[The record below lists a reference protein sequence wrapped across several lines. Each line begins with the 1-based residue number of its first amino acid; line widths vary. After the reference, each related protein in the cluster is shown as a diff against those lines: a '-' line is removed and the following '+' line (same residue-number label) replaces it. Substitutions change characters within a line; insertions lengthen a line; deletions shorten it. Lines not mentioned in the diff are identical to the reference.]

1 LEVIEMSW
9 IMLALVV
16 LGVAAWLVNG
26 IKQIGAVSA
35 GQPIREQSRTALL
48 MIDLQAVFWDAGT
61 FTKTAKAEA
70 KTQILAEV
78 DAARSNGVPIIA
90 IRQEWSIPSTK
101 AVARLLMKGQAVE
114 GTSGTELAAPFRDVA
129 DHVMIKRVQDSF
141 ETKELDALLA
151 QLNVGKLRIV
161 GLDTNYCI
169 AKTALAARQRG
180 YDVEIVE
187 QGVLSAAPETAKKT
201 LDMLRG
207 EQVIIR

>member
-1 LEVIEMSW
+1 MSW

-26 IKQIGAVSA
+26 IRQIGAISA
-35 GQPIREQSRTALL
+35 GEPIREQSGTALL
-48 MIDLQAVFWDAGT
+48 MIDLQTVFWDAST
-61 FTKTAKAEA
+61 FTQVAKAEA

-78 DAARSNGVPIIA
+78 DAARSNGIPIIA

-129 DHVMIKRVQDSF
+129 DHVTIKRVQDAF

-151 QLNVGKLRIV
+151 QLNVGKLLIV

-201 LDMLRG
+201 LVMLRG

>member
-1 LEVIEMSW
+1 MNW
-9 IMLALVV
+9 IILALVV
-16 LGVAAWLVNG
+16 LGAAAWLANG
-26 IKQIGAVSA
+26 IRQIGAVSA
-35 GQPIREQSRTALL
+35 GEPIREQSGTALL
-48 MIDLQAVFWDAGT
+48 MIDLQTVFWDADT
-61 FTKTAKAEA
+61 FTQAAKAEA

-78 DAARSNGVPIIA
+78 DAARSNGIPIIA

-101 AVARLLMKGQAVE
+101 AVARLLMKGQALE

-129 DHVMIKRVQDSF
+129 DHVMIKRVQDAF

-169 AKTALAARQRG
+169 AKTALAARQRV

-187 QGVLSAAPETAKKT
+187 QGVLSADPETAKKT
-201 LDMLRG
+201 LNMLRG
-207 EQVIIR
+207 EQVFLR